1 MPKILIFLA
10 LMLLC
15 TVLTAQ
21 SNPISHQIILQ
32 LKSDRISDPALAAQ
46 GKTGFME
53 VDQISRQYSA
63 LRVHAM
69 RTGVSDPKCQ
79 YTILFPE
86 NAPINNI
93 LKAYQALENVEIT
106 EIDAI
111 GKTSGMPG
119 IAVPQLSLPFQNI
132 QALGNGFLLPNDP
145 LYARQWS
152 LSNTGSFTLS
162 PATSGAD
169 IEMEKAWNIT
179 KGDSNIVVCIM
190 DSGMK
195 LDHPEFEG
203 RLWVNKGE
211 IPGNG
216 IDDDQ
221 NNYIDDVNGWDFVN
235 NDNNPTDDHGH
246 GTNVSGIIGANGNN
260 GIGYAG
266 VDWNCKLMPLKG
278 INKDNFGYYSWW
290 AEAITY
296 AVDNGAR
303 VINLSVGGNSYSP
316 ILGSAITYALNNNVL
331 CVVCMMNGNTSA
343 VFYPAGFPG
352 VIAVGSTNPNDFR
365 TRPFFWANNSGS
377 NYGNHITVVAPGN
390 YIYGLNYLSNTNFD
404 TYWGGTS
411 QATPHV
417 SGLIALLLA
426 QNPDRTPDQI
436 RTILTNT
443 AEDKVG
449 KPTEDVPGW
458 DEYHGFGRINAF
470 KALSVGVSSTT
481 TPILDRTI
489 RITPNPTTGIFQ
501 VTRQTAQAGMCNMY
515 DSQGKLVFQTKL
527 DQRTT
532 FDLQTNLPNGLYW
545 MRIKTAETLEMGRVM
560 IQQ

>member
-1 MPKILIFLA
+1 MPKILISCAFL
-10 LMLLC
+10 LLC
-15 TVLTAQ
+15 FALAAQ
-21 SNPISHQIILQ
+21 SNPLPPQIILQ
-32 LKSDRISDPALAAQ
+32 LKGARMADPALAAK
-46 GKTGFME
+46 GKTGNLQ
-53 VDQISRQYSA
+53 VDQINQTHGA
-63 LRVHAM
+63 TRVHAL
-69 RTGVSDPKCQ
+69 RAGKRDPKCW
-79 YTILFPE
+79 YTITFPE
-86 NAPINNI
+86 NINLETI
-93 LKAYQALENVEIT
+93 LTAYRQIEAVELA
-106 EIDAI
+106 EQDHI
-111 GKTSGMPG
+111 GATQGIPG
-119 IAVPQLSLPFQNI
+119 IGTPATIPPAPVLLS
-132 QALGNGFLLPNDP
+132 PNDP
-145 LYARQWS
+145 LYSRQWG
-152 LSNTGSFTLS
+152 LNNNGSFTLS
-162 PATSGAD
+162 AAISGAD
-169 IEMEKAWNIT
+169 IDMEKAWNIT
-179 KGDSNIVVCIM
+179 KGDSSIVVCIM
-190 DSGMK
+190 DSGIK
-195 LDHPEFEG
+195 RDHPEFEG
-203 RLWVNKGE
+203 RLWVNQAE

-221 NNYIDDVNGWDFVN
+221 NNYIDDVSGWDFAN
-235 NDNNPTDDHGH
+235 NDNDPTDDHGH
-246 GTNVSGIIGANGNN
+246 GTNVTGIIGANGNN

-266 VDWNCKLMPLKG
+266 VDWNCKLMSLKG

-290 AEAITY
+290 AEAIMY

-316 ILGSAITYALNNNVL
+316 ILGSAITYALNNNVI
-331 CVVCMMNGNTSA
+331 CVVCMMNGNTSS

-352 VIAVGSTNPNDFR
+352 VIAVGATNPNDFR

-417 SGLIALLLA
+417 TGLIALLLA

-436 RTILTNT
+436 KTILTTT

-449 KPTEDVPGW
+449 KPTEDIPGW

-481 TPILDRTI
+481 TPILNSTL
-489 RITPNPTTGIFQ
+489 RITPNPANGSFQ
-501 VTRQTAQAGMCNMY
+501 VTRQTALSGMCSLY
-515 DSQGKLVFQTKL
+515 DGQGKLVFQTKL
-527 DQRTT
+527 DQQTT

-560 IQQ
+560 IQR